1 MLPDV
6 LSGTLNI
13 DLFSSCLCCSEESY
27 NVTDYALR
35 EQLAVQPCAED
46 AALAPA
52 RNAPALSPVRNA
64 AALAPALAPAA
75 LSSATRQGQNTAQ
88 LFRLLVR
95 SNHAGDSVE
104 LLLGTDTQ

>member
-1 MLPDV
+1 M
-6 LSGTLNI
+6 
-13 DLFSSCLCCSEESY
+13 
-27 NVTDYALR
+27 
-35 EQLAVQPCAED
+35 QPCAED

-52 RNAPALSPVRNA
+52 RNTPALSPARNA
-64 AALAPALAPAA
+64 AALAPAA

>member
-1 MLPDV
+1 M
-6 LSGTLNI
+6 
-13 DLFSSCLCCSEESY
+13 
-27 NVTDYALR
+27 
-35 EQLAVQPCAED
+35 QPCAED

-52 RNAPALSPVRNA
+52 RNAAALAPARNVP
-64 AALAPALAPAA
+64 ALAPALAPAA
-75 LSSATRQGQNTAQ
+75 LSSATRQGHSTAQ